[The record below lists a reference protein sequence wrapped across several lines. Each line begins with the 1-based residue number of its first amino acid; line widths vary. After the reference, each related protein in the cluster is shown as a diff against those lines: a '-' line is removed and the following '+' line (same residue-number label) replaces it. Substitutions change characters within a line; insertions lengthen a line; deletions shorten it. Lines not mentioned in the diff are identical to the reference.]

1 MLAWGFLCAAIVV
14 KCLDGN
20 IVVFV
25 LNLSSEA
32 FSSTRKKKAH
42 GFLFFG
48 INAMKIIYCAL
59 HRRTWLIFQ
68 LCL

>member
-14 KCLDGN
+14 KWLDGN

-32 FSSTRKKKAH
+32 FSSTRKKKKSPWV
-42 GFLFFG
+42 FVLWDKC
-48 INAMKIIYCAL
+48 NENNLL
-59 HRRTWLIFQ
+59 HFA
-68 LCL
+68 